1 MLKHSEAPCVR
12 TYACIYTVHLQLHMC
27 VYLVGRES
35 RERERERK
43 RERDRKT
50 EKIERVSFCAFGR
63 RVGCCP
69 QLFCPCFLLLCLRE
83 RFPVSAPIYL
93 GLTGNHPGIL
103 ALLVNCRI
111 VKK

>member
-1 MLKHSEAPCVR
+1 M
-12 TYACIYTVHLQLHMC
+12 CISS
-27 VYLVGRES
+27 RE
-35 RERERERK
+35 REQGERERERK

-103 ALLVNCRI
+103 ALVVNCRI